1 MNDLKSIVIIFLGI
15 IFFDNQGFCQ
25 SRSSSNN
32 SSGLNFIEDIQF
44 VQKGFNKKLEFVN
57 TLNKTVTDTLN
68 NGTNNTSKFQ
78 EKFII
83 NNSAPRNSQNN
94 STEKNIELCTS
105 RHFKYG
111 QILNI
116 DVEELTNDSLY
127 QFVDTWLGTPYHFGG
142 TSSSGIDCSGFT
154 GMLHKTVFK
163 TVLPRMAKDQYGAS
177 KKLERG
183 EMKEG
188 DLVFFNTRGG
198 VSHVGVYLMNGYFV
212 HASTKYG
219 VIISSLNEGYYKQ
232 RFIGAGRNVD
242 VKVQ

>member
-1 MNDLKSIVIIFLGI
+1 MNDLKSILFVFLGI
-15 IFFDNQGFCQ
+15 LFFDNQVFCQ
-25 SRSSSNN
+25 SRNTSNN

-44 VQKGFNKKLEFVN
+44 VQKGINKKLEFVN
-57 TLNKTVTDTLN
+57 IIKPTVQDSLKN
-68 NGTNNTSKFQ
+68 AGRNTSKFQ
-78 EKFII
+78 EKNIVNTSTFTDL
-83 NNSAPRNSQNN
+83 QNN
-94 STEKNIELCTS
+94 SSEKNIELCTS

-116 DVEELTNDSLY
+116 DVEQLTNDSLY
-127 QFVDTWLGTPYHFGG
+127 QFIDKWIGTPYHFGG
-142 TSSSGIDCSGFT
+142 TTSSGIDCSGFS

-163 TVLPRMAKDQYGAS
+163 NVLPRMAKDQFGAS
-177 KKLERG
+177 KKLEQS

-198 VSHVGVYLMNGYFV
+198 VSHVGVYLLNGYFV

-232 RFIGAGRNVD
+232 RFIGAGRVGG
-242 VKVQ
+242 